1 MDIMAIM
8 STPPDPLGELRAV
21 PATDVKT
28 RGWRGVMRL
37 LDEQGTLVVTNHDE
51 PQAVIVAV
59 REYEKLLE
67 SARQADARKA
77 SELDAL
83 RQDFDSRLAALRR
96 KGAGDRLRAV
106 MRRPAKL
113 KGKVKAGT
121 GY

>member
-1 MDIMAIM
+1 MAIM
-8 STPPDPLGELRAV
+8 STPRDPLGDLRAV
-21 PATDVKT
+21 RATDVKT

-37 LDEQGTLVVTNHDE
+37 LHEQGALVVTNHDE

-77 SELDAL
+77 SELEAL
-83 RQDFDSRLAALRR
+83 RQDFDRRLAALRR

-113 KGKVKAGT
+113 KGKLKAGT